1 MYTSSKP
8 VRNCLPR
15 SHHTCEYLYKGK
27 NKYTSLQYLR
37 QLDTLPVKATLV
49 SLPSFTIWV
58 KSSGKDFKNLLH
70 FGTAQFFGKSQLF
83 ESMEVL
89 PYTFN
94 PIALRKAKT
103 LLHSERPKLYT
114 ILAFL
119 NAIGLITY
127 LYIDPRALEF
137 RISAV

>member
-15 SHHTCEYLYKGK
+15 SHHTCEYKGK
-27 NKYTSLQYLR
+27 NKSTSLQYLR
-37 QLDTLPVKATLV
+37 QLDTLPVKATLHF
-49 SLPSFTIWV
+49 LPSFTIGV

-94 PIALRKAKT
+94 PIALRKAKIV
-103 LLHSERPKLYT
+103 YN
-114 ILAFL
+114 F
-119 NAIGLITY
+119 GLPECNRVNHMLVY
-127 LYIDPRALEF
+127 
-137 RISAV
+137 